1 MKKILL
7 SVLSLAM
14 SVGLWADDLI
24 SLDYS
29 PADSYATAVAMENQV
44 KGQGFAQAF
53 QLTSDI
59 TETFDGCEITSF
71 NFHAPSHSRQHIN
84 RIHDYTIFITEDL
97 RQEPFYTQEFTTTT
111 DTQFAKLKVK
121 LDTPYKIEAGKRVY
135 FGMKYKLESQYDE
148 SFVVDGQKHD
158 NDFSAGWIGI
168 LQDDGTY
175 LWDNYTEKLTFLCLG
190 VTIQGTNMPAN
201 QVSVESITT
210 QSVLTPGEPLS
221 FKLLF
226 RNTGATPVKLIE
238 TEYTIGD
245 NAPISEPYDFGKKAI
260 AFNKSGILTFSG
272 ITYDKV
278 SDDPITITAKVTYIN
293 DVANVGQPNS
303 ASTSF
308 YCLNSGSGFEKQV
321 VIEEITG
328 TWCQWCPGG
337 IITMERIREE
347 YPNGGVI
354 PVCVHF
360 QDEMSQSSWYDIST
374 MSNGAA
380 PYAFYN
386 RYSSGSPIEYS
397 EVIAACNTLRAIPA
411 LGKVDVEA
419 SFDNSAHKVDITATT
434 EFAISFSDPDR
445 YRLSFAITQDNVG
458 PYSQLNGY
466 SGNPQE
472 YGGWEKL
479 PSEVDT
485 YFNDVALILDSKDG
499 IKNSIPNNIE
509 AGKEYTF
516 TRTIEIPVNVPMDQ
530 LNVVAYLIDT
540 NTGIIE
546 NAATQKSQ
554 AQSAIYLPTADAID
568 NAPIEYYTIQG
579 IRVNNPQNGI
589 YIRRQ
594 GNTVNKVKF

>member
-1 MKKILL
+1 
-7 SVLSLAM
+7 M
-14 SVGLWADDLI
+14 SVGLWAGDLI

-29 PADSYATAVAMENQV
+29 PADSYSLAVAMENQTQ
-44 KGQGFAQAF
+44 GQGFAQAF
-53 QLTSDI
+53 QLPLNI

-71 NFHAPSHSRQHIN
+71 NFYAPSHEKQHIN

-97 RQEPFYTQEFTTTT
+97 RGEPFYTQEFTTTS
-111 DTQFAKLKVK
+111 DTQYARLKVK
-121 LDTPYKIEAGKRVY
+121 LDTPYKIESGKSVY
-135 FGMKYKLESQYDE
+135 FGMKYKLESKYDQ

-175 LWDNYTEKLTFLCLG
+175 FWDNYTDRFTFLCLG
-190 VTIQGTNMPAN
+190 VSIQGTNMPTD
-201 QVSVESITT
+201 QVSVEALTT
-210 QSVLTPGEPLS
+210 QSVITPGQPLS

-226 RNTGATPVKLIE
+226 RNTGATPVKTIK

-245 NAPISEPYDFGKKAI
+245 NDPISEVYDFGKKSI
-260 AFNKSGILTFSG
+260 AYNKSGILTFSG
-272 ITYDKV
+272 FTYDKP
-278 SDDPITITAKVTYIN
+278 SDEPVTIHAKVTYIN
-293 DVANVGQPNS
+293 DVANVGQPDS
-303 ASTSF
+303 GTTSF
-308 YCLNSGSGFEKQV
+308 YCLNSGVGYDKQV

-347 YPNGGVI
+347 YPNGGII

-360 QDEMSQSSWYDIST
+360 QDEMSQASWADIAT

-386 RYSSGSPIEYS
+386 RYSGGNPIEYS
-397 EVIAACNTLRAIPA
+397 SVIDACDALLAVPAI
-411 LGKVDVEA
+411 GKVGVA
-419 SFDNSAHKVDITATT
+419 AAFDNNAHKVNITATT

-445 YRLSFAITQDNVG
+445 FRLSFAITQDNVG
-458 PYSQLNGY
+458 PYTQLNGY
-466 SGNPQE
+466 SGNPQD
-472 YGGWEKL
+472 YAGWEKL
-479 PSEVDT
+479 PFEVDT

-499 IKNSIPNNIE
+499 IRNSIPNEVE
-509 AGKEYTF
+509 AGKEYTYS
-516 TRTIEIPVNVPMDQ
+516 RAVDIPVNVPMDQ

-554 AQSAIYLPTADAID
+554 AQSVFDLPSADSVNI
-568 NAPIEYYTIQG
+568 APIEYYTIQG

-589 YIRRQ
+589 FIRRQ
-594 GNTVNKVKF
+594 GSTITKVKF